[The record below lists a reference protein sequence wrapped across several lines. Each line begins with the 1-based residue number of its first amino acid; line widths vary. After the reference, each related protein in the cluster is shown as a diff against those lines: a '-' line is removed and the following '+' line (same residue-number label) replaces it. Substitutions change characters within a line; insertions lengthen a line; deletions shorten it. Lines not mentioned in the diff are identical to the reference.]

1 MMKFS
6 YLMAVGTVLGGVL
19 LSSTAMAQANKVW
32 DAIEKGQGYAQKGMQ
47 LTQGLDA
54 LSSMAEGW
62 PILDFTSVPTHA
74 IVAIEQDFI
83 RMRTDLE
90 DELKLDIKNRLSVEK
105 DKFGNFVDTNLQKVK
120 IDIDQTIA
128 PVKEGLV
135 TVDETLKKAGQ
146 TETYKLAVGEQDN
159 LTSSA
164 GSIQSREAYDA
175 KRRYDEQERAIRM
188 LSQAIVLRKSVSE
201 QLPKLVESLQ
211 ETYDKSDAAKNVKAV
226 GTVTEN
232 SDYNKELRQYAYN
245 SLIYDQLLSLEQQLI
260 GLRLQVQGYQKM
272 QGLAPLTDQLDVKK

>member
-90 DELKLDIKNRLSVEK
+90 DELKLDIKNRLSAEK

>member
-90 DELKLDIKNRLSVEK
+90 DELKLDIKNRLSAEK
-105 DKFGNFVDTNLQKVK
+105 DKLGNFVDTNLQKVK

-260 GLRLQVQGYQKM
+260 GLRLQVQGYQKI

>member
-90 DELKLDIKNRLSVEK
+90 DELKLDIKNRLSAEK

-128 PVKEGLV
+128 PVKEV
-135 TVDETLKKAGQ
+135 RPKHI
-146 TETYKLAVGEQDN
+146 
-159 LTSSA
+159 SWPSA
-164 GSIQSREAYDA
+164 NRI
-175 KRRYDEQERAIRM
+175 I
-188 LSQAIVLRKSVSE
+188 
-201 QLPKLVESLQ
+201 
-211 ETYDKSDAAKNVKAV
+211 
-226 GTVTEN
+226 
-232 SDYNKELRQYAYN
+232 
-245 SLIYDQLLSLEQQLI
+245 
-260 GLRLQVQGYQKM
+260 
-272 QGLAPLTDQLDVKK
+272 

>member
-90 DELKLDIKNRLSVEK
+90 DELKLDIKNRLSAEK

-226 GTVTEN
+226 GMVTEN

>member
-1 MMKFS
+1 M
-6 YLMAVGTVLGGVL
+6 
-19 LSSTAMAQANKVW
+19 
-32 DAIEKGQGYAQKGMQ
+32 
-47 LTQGLDA
+47 
-54 LSSMAEGW
+54 
-62 PILDFTSVPTHA
+62 
-74 IVAIEQDFI
+74 
-83 RMRTDLE
+83 
-90 DELKLDIKNRLSVEK
+90 
-105 DKFGNFVDTNLQKVK
+105 
-120 IDIDQTIA
+120 
-128 PVKEGLV
+128 
-135 TVDETLKKAGQ
+135 
-146 TETYKLAVGEQDN
+146 AVGEQDN

>member
-19 LSSTAMAQANKVW
+19 LSSAAMAQANKVW

-47 LTQGLDA
+47 LTQGLNA

-90 DELKLDIKNRLSVEK
+90 DELKLDIKNRLSAEK
-105 DKFGNFVDTNLQKVK
+105 DKFGHYVDTNLQNVK
-120 IDIDQTIA
+120 IDINQTIA

-146 TETYKLAVGEQDN
+146 TETYKLAIGEQDN

-164 GSIQSREAYDA
+164 GSIQAREAYDA
-175 KRRYDEQERAIRM
+175 KRHYDEQERAIRM

-211 ETYDKSDAAKNVKAV
+211 ATYDKSDAAKNVKAT

-260 GLRLQVQGYQKM
+260 GLRVQVQGYQKM
-272 QGLAPLTDQLDVKK
+272 QGLAPLTDQLDVK